1 VLQNHDQVG
10 NRAFG
15 ERLNHQIDLDRFAAA
30 SALLLFLP
38 CTPMLFMGQEFAA
51 STPFQYFTDHNPE
64 LGRLVTEGRRKE
76 FQAFSEFADPA
87 TRERI
92 PDPQA
97 ESTFIAS
104 RLRVD
109 EAERPPGLELQA
121 FYAALLHLRRTD
133 PVLRDQARERTQPRV
148 LTQDV
153 LAVRRWRGD
162 EERLLIVNFADTEFT
177 TDVYG
182 AGWQP
187 LLAWRGSGDDGS
199 HTMALAGTSA
209 TIFTRGPS

>member
-1 VLQNHDQVG
+1 
-10 NRAFG
+10 
-15 ERLNHQIDLDRFAAA
+15 
-30 SALLLFLP
+30 LLLFLP
-38 CTPMLFMGQEFAA
+38 FTPMLFMGQEFAA

-64 LGRLVTEGRRKE
+64 LGKLVTEGRRKE

-97 ESTFIAS
+97 ESTFVAC
-104 RLRVD
+104 RLRLD
-109 EAERPPGLELQA
+109 EAERPPGRELQA

-133 PVLRDQARERTQPRV
+133 PVLCDQARERTQPRV
-148 LTQDV
+148 LSQDV
-153 LAVRRWRGD
+153 LAVRRWRG
-162 EERLLIVNFADTEFT
+162 ENERLLIVNFADAEFT

-187 LLAWRGSGDDGS
+187 LLAWRGSDDGVS
-199 HTMALAGTSA
+199 PTLALAGRSA
-209 TIFTRGPS
+209 TILTRGRS